1 MDEPAD
7 KARTKLHSLTESLSD
22 VLSWILNGLVV
33 TALTLASATDMG
45 VAYQRGRVRNTV
57 ANLSAP
63 IPHLSPPRHDDRS
76 HLHRPVNGSNFRR

>member
-7 KARTKLHSLTESLSD
+7 KARTKLHFLSESLSD

-45 VAYQRGRVRNTV
+45 VADQRGRVRNLL

-63 IPHLSPPRHDDRS
+63 ISHPSPPRHDDRS
-76 HLHRPVNGSNFRR
+76 HLPWPTAPCNAQ

>member
-76 HLHRPVNGSNFRR
+76 HLPCPTAPCNAE

>member
-1 MDEPAD
+1 MDEPAY

-76 HLHRPVNGSNFRR
+76 HLPCPTAPCNAE